1 MQDHPIPGGKF
12 RSEFDK
18 LERAALGL
26 LLHHHPALYTLAEL
40 ARELDEPDVGVE
52 EAVAALAGC
61 GLVNRWECFVAP
73 SRAAVRFDEL
83 DW

>member
-1 MQDHPIPGGKF
+1 MHDHPIPGGKF
-12 RSEFDK
+12 RSELDK

-26 LLHHHPALYTLAEL
+26 LLDRRPAIYTLAEL
-40 ARELDEPDVGVE
+40 ALELDESEVAVE
-52 EAVAALAGC
+52 DTVAALARC
-61 GLVNRWECFVAP
+61 GLVNRWESFVAP

>member
-1 MQDHPIPGGKF
+1 MQDHPIPGGEF

-18 LERAALGL
+18 LERAALGQL
-26 LLHHHPALYTLAEL
+26 LAHHPAFYTLAEL
-40 ARELDEPDVGVE
+40 AREVDEPDHVVE
-52 EAVAALAGC
+52 ETVAALAGC

-73 SRAAVRFDEL
+73 SRAALRFDEL

>member
-1 MQDHPIPGGKF
+1 MQDQPIPGGKF

-26 LLHHHPALYTLAEL
+26 LLDHHPAFYTLAEL
-40 ARELDEPDVGVE
+40 ARELDEAEIAAE
-52 EAVAALAGC
+52 ETVAALARC
-61 GLVNRWECFVAP
+61 GLVNRWECFVTP